1 MLTPLMPPRGTAL
14 QHTTYTGP
22 LGSITVN
29 TDVMTVHVHDG
40 STAGGF
46 ALSKVGHAHAGN
58 EVTSWL
64 GYTPLDAAKVGVAN
78 GVAALTAAALVAAS
92 FLGTG
97 TADASTILYGDGVWR
112 TAPSAAGS
120 LASSTTIG
128 DGSGSNSIIAAAGNA
143 GSITIQAGAGSG
155 TNNSSLYL
163 NAGNSNTGSAT
174 GGSVVISPGAN
185 STAGSGIGNVVIQG
199 NPSTAYSGASGGQN
213 NGAIQFWTGAAQS
226 TSGAVN
232 PLVNRLT
239 IQSGGAWALQG
250 STGNSGQVLTSAG
263 PGSPPTWQT
272 QSVTAGN
279 ITGVIPAA
287 NLGTGTHDATTVLYG
302 DGTFKTAPSGGGGTP
317 GGSTT
322 QVQYN
327 DAGVFAGSAS
337 LTFNSSTGA
346 LSATSFV
353 GSGASLTS
361 IPVSALSVTG
371 TASSTTYL
379 RGDGQWV
386 TPTTGTATTLA
397 ATSLTTVTGAAVPTL
412 FAGPSFGGANQYP
425 GVFMAVPGAAANNRI
440 SGIYAENNGNGTI
453 RFNLQTDAGSN
464 TGGDYMVVTRNGQ
477 TPTALTLTATTITLT
492 GAVSATSLSGAGS
505 GITSLNASNLAS
517 GTVPTARLGSGT
529 ASSSTYLRGDGTWSA
544 VAGGSAALTT
554 GQIGYG
560 VSGVLGGSAAL
571 TFTTGS
577 GTTPS
582 SIAGGTDS
590 NRGLSIVSP
599 TATGG
604 TTGAGTPDVRLTA
617 GNGLSGVS
625 NSGSIVLTAGSA
637 ASTNDGSI
645 VMQTAVQG
653 GSVTERFRINSAGT
667 WGLSGAANVGTAG
680 QALISNATT
689 GAPTWGTPTL
699 ATNVAGG
706 SAGALHYQSAANT
719 TAFLAAATQ
728 GNPLVGGTTPSYL
741 SGIIMAGSS
750 TNNGGAPTIQIGVS
764 TNSQAALLQQN
775 DSPVSTFTIRG
786 GNNGNGNSGS
796 GTLILAAGSPS
807 AGNGG
812 NVIIQ
817 GAGGN
822 GINGYID
829 LQTYTGSAFA
839 SRFKVDSAGAISIN
853 GTLGAAGTILTSN
866 GSGAAASW
874 SSSFSGLLNATGA
887 LGSTV
892 AATGTY
898 AGVNGSN
905 PNLVFYNS
913 GAAQYNQYT
922 NMWADSSGTFHI
934 GNFNGTSTTT
944 DWLTMTRTTGTFQ
957 TAQTVTLAT
966 QVSLVQ
972 TTPAVY
978 FSGFHANNTAIT
990 SALGA
995 VAGVHYGPI
1004 TATNYGSK
1012 SLQSPYTLNSGSSSG
1027 VSIGASGSDSSAQ
1040 IHMYDAGG
1048 TAGGS
1053 RGMRMMNW
1061 QNNFR
1066 MSLMDDDC
1074 VSNAVDFLQLTR
1086 SAKTPATLL
1095 LTAQVTNVVASTS
1108 MTFTTPTLTAS
1119 AAVVANTSV
1128 TTPLYASTG
1137 TMNITAGG
1145 QIVMAAGGQG
1155 NPISIT
1161 SSNNTG
1167 GAGGNSS
1174 VTAGNGSST
1183 GGTLSLKSG
1192 NGAAGIGGSITIAAG
1207 TGGNAIGGDISI
1219 TPGAGSGGSQAGA
1232 LTLGVGAPATA
1243 AFGGF
1248 PYMPAMG
1255 GAPSGAPTA
1264 KTGFCPFVYDT
1275 TNNKLWI
1282 YNGSWKGIALA

>member
-337 LTFNSSTGA
+337 LTFNSATGA

-353 GSGASLTS
+353 GSGASLTA
-361 IPVSALSVTG
+361 IPVSALNVTG
-371 TASSTTYL
+371 TPSSTTILY
-379 RGDGQWV
+379 GDGTWKPAASV
-386 TPTTGTATTLA
+386 TSLSATGAFPGSGASPTGTY
-397 ATSLTTVTGAAVPTL
+397 
-412 FAGPSFGGANQYP
+412 AGVSGGIPYIGMVNSAGGTDSKYST
-425 GVFMAVPGAAANNRI
+425 I
-440 SGIYAENNGNGTI
+440 SI
-453 RFNLQTDAGSN
+453 GSN
-464 TGGDYMVVTRNGQ
+464 NITFTLNGDSSGFTNWMVLTRSG
-477 TPTALTLTATTITLT
+477 LTATNVALT
-492 GAVSATSLSGAGS
+492 ATAIALNGAVTATSLSGAGS
-505 GITSLNASNLAS
+505 GITALNASNLAS

-604 TTGAGTPDVRLTA
+604 TTGAGTPDIRLTA

-653 GSVTERFRINSAGT
+653 GTVTERFRINPAGT

-1012 SLQSPYTLNSGSSSG
+1012 SLQSPYTLNSGNSSG

-1095 LTAQVTNVVASTS
+1095 LTAQVTNVNASTS